1 MGIAIAPYDGL
12 DTEELVKAAD
22 LALYSAKGCG
32 RGQYRFYSS
41 DLKDGAKIRRQ
52 LEEDLRDALQKNEFR
67 MHYQPI
73 VDAQTYKLKSLEAL
87 MRWEHP
93 ERGFVPPSE
102 FIPVAEDIGI
112 IKQMGEWALL
122 ETCKQAAEW
131 PVELRVAVNVS
142 TIQFA
147 HDDFPQIVHRALQTS
162 GLDPRRLELEITESV
177 FMGDDRRTQR
187 IFSELKDLD
196 VRLAL
201 DDFGTG
207 YSSMSYLR
215 KAPFDKI
222 KIDQSFIR
230 GATEE
235 DNNNA
240 AIISAIVSLA
250 SALDMETVAEGVE
263 TEDEL
268 ALVKQR
274 GADLIQGY
282 IFSRPV
288 THDDLLERLDKGEL
302 EYEPRGPAK
311 YRSERKTVF
320 RRIGLIHGDHRYK
333 AVLRNISKTGA
344 MIEGLMGVPVGT
356 EVVLDLGGGQL
367 AVATV
372 RRSEKQ
378 SLGLEFETSLIS
390 DGADGLCTRPRVSPY
405 AIEAAGRPLQ
415 SLSLDPYAM
424 LAGDMLAKPMNI
436 PQFVEVDL
444 SGR

>member
-1 MGIAIAPYDGL
+1 
-12 DTEELVKAAD
+12 
-22 LALYSAKGCG
+22 
-32 RGQYRFYSS
+32 
-41 DLKDGAKIRRQ
+41 
-52 LEEDLRDALQKNEFR
+52 
-67 MHYQPI
+67 
-73 VDAQTYKLKSLEAL
+73 
-87 MRWEHP
+87 
-93 ERGFVPPSE
+93 
-102 FIPVAEDIGI
+102 
-112 IKQMGEWALL
+112 
-122 ETCKQAAEW
+122 
-131 PVELRVAVNVS
+131 
-142 TIQFA
+142 
-147 HDDFPQIVHRALQTS
+147 
-162 GLDPRRLELEITESV
+162 
-177 FMGDDRRTQR
+177 
-187 IFSELKDLD
+187 
-196 VRLAL
+196 
-201 DDFGTG
+201 
-207 YSSMSYLR
+207 MSYLR

-320 RRIGLIHGDHRYK
+320 RRIGLIYGDHRYK

-390 DGADGLCTRPRVSPY
+390 DGADGLCTRHRVSPY